1 MELFFVLVGA
11 CILVWRDSFV
21 LLGNDISQKF
31 NLTTQ
36 KWSTLNTKFPNSQLS
51 KFIAS
56 MAPVNSPGC
65 LVMPNEEVLVVG
77 SGIVGSYRK
86 AYAYNVQTNKWR
98 SLSDMIHDQGM
109 DNLY

>member
-1 MELFFVLVGA
+1 
-11 CILVWRDSFV
+11 
-21 LLGNDISQKF
+21 
-31 NLTTQ
+31 
-36 KWSTLNTKFPNSQLS
+36 
-51 KFIAS
+51 

-109 DNLY
+109 DNLYRGVTSSFRCGPQLSYARRESKQAIRDKTDIQIEH